1 MLEEMNGIFLRTRLF
16 CSLSG
21 SLNSHTPG
29 MYDLHLH
36 LYSGHKR
43 TRFCNFTT
51 FTVILKIIVES
62 ASPVVSPRNYDPV
75 CVEQTEPQH
84 RVSYHPQD
92 VTWAQLYLC
101 PPLVPACSGFP
112 MDCECDREQMRRS
125 CRTAGPLAVSALPWP
140 YHSLHAPHRT
150 TSHQCLQ
157 GFSIQSAKTASSLP
171 LASIHIPAAKLCPL
185 PTAATQHL
193 DHPCQPASSH
203 SPRSTAPFP
212 TAVKSSKP
220 QKRAGKTD
228 RMANQITQWHSRYYE
243 GLFCILCNMSGKP
256 QRMHTCSTTSQLNGF
271 LPEGFLKQQSPRPV
285 FH

>member
-1 MLEEMNGIFLRTRLF
+1 MWNRLN
-16 CSLSG
+16 LSIVC
-21 SLNSHTPG
+21 HI
-29 MYDLHLH
+29 
-36 LYSGHKR
+36 
-43 TRFCNFTT
+43 
-51 FTVILKIIVES
+51 ILKMWHEPSFIYVLPWFLLAQ
-62 ASPVVSPRNYDPV
+62 ASLWIAKVIGNKWDGPVGL
-75 CVEQTEPQH
+75 QAH
-84 RVSYHPQD
+84 L
-92 VTWAQLYLC
+92 LYLLC
-101 PPLVPACSGFP
+101 PDLIT
-112 MDCECDREQMRRS
+112 RS
-125 CRTAGPLAVSALPWP
+125 MLCTA
-140 YHSLHAPHRT
+140 LH
-150 TSHQCLQ
+150 HQCLQ

-203 SPRSTAPFP
+203 SPRSTAPLP

-243 GLFCILCNMSGKP
+243 GLFCILCNMSGKT